1 MPQTDPN
8 SIDTSMYAE
17 VDTENNSSS
26 LGMTMNTMKKWK
38 K

>member
-1 MPQTDPN
+1 
-8 SIDTSMYAE
+8 MYAE